1 MTSGIKNKF
10 IDFSDMSGGKNSAFP
25 RHALAEN
32 QVAETINAIH
42 HPIGTSRAP
51 GYTGLAA
58 TALFTKPIRGMFT
71 FIKDD
76 GTEILIAVSDS
87 KLYYVDLSAATKT
100 EICVGLITADT
111 ECYAVNAGGKL
122 WIVNGTDFIKVES
135 SAVAYR
141 VQIVAPAGI
150 TGVVTDAGGS
160 LAAGVYGC
168 YGAYAR
174 KNAAGQYLYSLPF
187 SIGNKTCAGGSSL
200 ITFTVP
206 TSSDP
211 QVTHKVI
218 FMTNADGAV
227 PYYYGEVTNATA
239 TIVVSSTANRNTGST
254 GIMSTVSAAN
264 QILPIT
270 PSGIY
275 TYDDKLFV
283 WDINDRTVYWSL
295 KTDVNPFDMERFLAE
310 NFRTLSYTVNAMFSV
325 GVDLFFNHLGNGTSK
340 AISGDMSSVIKRT
353 QKGLWFLDCKTQEGK
368 SNVVFYKGFAFGLTN
383 DGFRM
388 FDGEQFSDDLSFHI
402 KPDIDIVYNGIS
414 TTYLP
419 CAIVNRRSGKRTE
432 YRFSYRNTGYGSG
445 CNNDQLVFN
454 LDFFFDPNNQKKT
467 WECWETGFNAMA
479 IVSNNFY
486 GGQSVN
492 DGAQVVRESG
502 VSDVNCYDRTGTF
515 NTVIFKKQIYLF
527 SRTIID
533 ALDAELIG
541 GPPYA
546 LATSGGTINGSL
558 VFFDRNN
565 ARYPFTI
572 QGISPTKAILPSESS
587 GLGLELPFI
596 MNPQYPLMTCDP
608 VAFAARGN
616 SVAVEISQVEDDDE
630 FFLYKLQLP
639 RAKEVRNNL
648 T

>member
-1 MTSGIKNKF
+1 MSANVKNKF

-25 RHALAEN
+25 RHALADN
-32 QVAETINAIH
+32 QVAETLNAIH

-51 GYTGLAA
+51 GYTGISAS
-58 TALFTKPIRGMFT
+58 ALFTKPIRGQFT
-71 FIKDD
+71 FTKDD
-76 GTEILIAVSDS
+76 GTEILIAVSDT
-87 KLYYVDLSAATKT
+87 KLYYVDLSAGTKT
-100 EICVGLITADT
+100 ELGAGLITSDT

-135 SAVAYR
+135 STIAYR
-141 VQIVAPAGI
+141 VQIAAPAGV

-160 LAAGVYGC
+160 LSAGVYGC
-168 YGAYAR
+168 YCAYAR
-174 KNAAGQYLYSLPF
+174 KNSAGQYLYSLPF

-218 FMTNADGAV
+218 FMTDAGGAV

-239 TIVVSSTANRNTGST
+239 TIVISSAATRNSFVL
-254 GIMSTVSAAN
+254 MSTVSAAN

-270 PSGIY
+270 PSGIF

-283 WDINDRTVYWSL
+283 WDINERTVYWSL
-295 KTDVNPFDMERFLAE
+295 KTDVNSLDMERFLAE

-325 GVDLFFNHLGNGTSK
+325 GVDLFFNHLGNGVSR
-340 AISGDMSSVIKRT
+340 AVSGDMSSVIKRT
-353 QKGLWFLDCKTQEGK
+353 QRGFWFLDCKTPEGK
-368 SNVVFYKGFAFGLTN
+368 SNVVFYKGIVFGLTN
-383 DGFRM
+383 DGFRY

-402 KPDIDIVYNGIS
+402 KPDVDIIYAGIN

-419 CAIVNRRSGKRTE
+419 CAIVYRRTNKRTE
-432 YRFSYRNTGYGSG
+432 YRFSYRNTDYGSG
-445 CNNDQLVFN
+445 CNNDQRIFN
-454 LDFFFDPNNQKKT
+454 LDFYFDPNGSRKT
-467 WECWETGFNAMA
+467 WECWETGFNGMA
-479 IVSNNFY
+479 IVSGNFY
-486 GGQSVN
+486 GGQSVS
-492 DGAQVVRESG
+492 DGAQIVRESG
-502 VSDVNCYDRTGTF
+502 VSDINCYDRTGTF
-515 NTVIFKKQIYLF
+515 NTSIFVKQLYLF
-527 SRTIID
+527 SKTLID

-546 LATSGGTINGSL
+546 LATSGGTINGNL
-558 VFFDRNN
+558 VFFDRDN

-572 QGISPTKAILPSESS
+572 IGISPAKAILPSESS
-587 GLGLELPFI
+587 GLGLELPFV
-596 MNPQYPLMTCDP
+596 MNPQYPMMTCDP
-608 VAFAARGN
+608 VAFSARGN
-616 SVAVEISQVEDDDE
+616 SVAVEISQVEDDPE
-630 FFLYKLQLP
+630 FFIYKLQLP